1 MIPAALSKQ
10 LIEVLSVFSGKLVIK
25 PLIKDKG
32 LIVANPFPAF
42 PWFLQGRLIL
52 MPITP
57 FLFQCSFAVPPFF
70 VTTCASGNPGFLVA
84 SLKPCGF
91 FCTVY
96 APGMRIYS
104 LIIRHMV
111 LPGRLIT
118 CFFKGSRCIDIR
130 YGKYGPCCLQGLPF
144 HFCRRNGGRHGRN
157 SAIRRWSRTDTR
169 SA

>member
-70 VTTCASGNPGFLVA
+70 VTTCASGNPD
-84 SLKPCGF
+84 
-91 FCTVY
+91 Y
-96 APGMRIYS
+96 
-104 LIIRHMV
+104 V
-111 LPGRLIT
+111 L
-118 CFFKGSRCIDIR
+118 
-130 YGKYGPCCLQGLPF
+130 
-144 HFCRRNGGRHGRN
+144 
-157 SAIRRWSRTDTR
+157 
-169 SA
+169 